1 METKSK
7 YKRLQKT
14 RKMLYK
20 SNKKLMKAR
29 NERIWIENNPHIHIL
44 NYPFYKCSRS
54 LKNMR
59 KKLDMVWIKYPR
71 N

>member
-1 METKSK
+1 MKSK

-29 NERIWIENNPHIHIL
+29 NERIWIENNSHIHIL
-44 NYPFYKCSRS
+44 NYPFYKCARS
-54 LKNMR
+54 LKNMI
-59 KKLDMVWIKYPR
+59 KKLDIMILEIK
-71 N
+71 NDNS